1 MLAWAVMKG
10 LRAEEICRL
19 DGLCDTLDQRE
30 RVGFGWPTLFTVHG
44 IRRRNYANSISDI
57 EPPGGIIGMTASSF
71 GITTSIST
79 GPGVA
84 NASFIVLARSF
95 DFSIRKPRAP
105 YASASLTKFGTDIAE
120 YEYRSA

>member
-10 LRAEEICRL
+10 LRAEGICRL
-19 DGLCDTLDQRE
+19 DGLCDTLDQTKEGRLWMADPLHSSWE
-30 RVGFGWPTLFTVHG
+30 
-44 IRRRNYANSISDI
+44 RRRNYANSISDI

-84 NASFIVLARSF
+84 NASFIVRARSL
-95 DFSIRKPRAP
+95 DFSILKPLAP

-120 YEYRSA
+120 YE

>member
-1 MLAWAVMKG
+1 MRFALKHAAPQVFCYARPLAP
-10 LRAEEICRL
+10 LRGALPSPKNGREFVGWT
-19 DGLCDTLDQRE
+19 DYATLSIKRK

-44 IRRRNYANSISDI
+44 KRRNYANSISDI

-84 NASFIVLARSF
+84 NASF
-95 DFSIRKPRAP
+95 
-105 YASASLTKFGTDIAE
+105 
-120 YEYRSA
+120 

>member
-10 LRAEEICRL
+10 LRAEEICRM
-19 DGLCDTLDQRE
+19 DGLCDTLDQPKEGRLWMADPLHSSWE
-30 RVGFGWPTLFTVHG
+30 T
-44 IRRRNYANSISDI
+44 RRNYANSISDI

-95 DFSIRKPRAP
+95 DFSILKPLA
-105 YASASLTKFGTDIAE
+105 
-120 YEYRSA
+120 